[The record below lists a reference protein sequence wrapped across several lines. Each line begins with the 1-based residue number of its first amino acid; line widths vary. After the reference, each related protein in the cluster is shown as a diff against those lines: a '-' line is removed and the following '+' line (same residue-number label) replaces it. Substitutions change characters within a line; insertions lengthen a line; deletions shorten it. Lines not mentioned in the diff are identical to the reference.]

1 MKTIS
6 NITLYELMAQG
17 LDVWVSRSNK
27 QGFKI
32 EIDGEDGQ
40 SLVCDEPIH
49 PYAAESFADFCRSYL
64 ASYDRVIEQDNNIGA
79 RNA

>member
-6 NITLYELMAQG
+6 TITLYELMAQD
-17 LDVWVSRSNK
+17 LDVWVSRSK
-27 QGFKI
+27 KLGFKI

-40 SLVCDEPIH
+40 TLVCDEPIH

-64 ASYDRVIEQDNNIGA
+64 SSYDKVILQDNTIGA
-79 RNA
+79 GNA

>member
-6 NITLYELMAQG
+6 TITLYELMSQD

-27 QGFKI
+27 LGFKI

-40 SLVCDEPIH
+40 PIVCDEPIH

-64 ASYDRVIEQDNNIGA
+64 ASYDKVIWQDNNQEAG
-79 RNA
+79 NA